1 MKLPVLAPKT
11 SLKGKRVFLRVDWN
25 VPLSGELA
33 TEDSLKLSRSIATI
47 KMLASRG
54 AIVIVATHLGRP
66 KGRDLKYSTK
76 KLAVVVG
83 MNYGLKMSVVGD
95 ALDSVAGLTAASH
108 RVGQAKPGDILILEN
123 VRYYAGEEKN
133 DTKLA
138 KSFASL
144 ADLFV
149 NDAFASCHRAHAS
162 VVGVAKLLPH
172 YAGPTLVDEAEGL
185 EKLITKPKKPFVA
198 IIGGAKLTTK
208 LPVLEALLK
217 TADVVMLGGAMATA
231 FFAAQK
237 KQIGKSFV
245 EKEGIPFA
253 KKLLKHPKLRLPID
267 VVVATKIADGAKAR
281 AASIDSIKK
290 NESIGDIGP
299 ATMRVWSAEIKKAK
313 TIAWN
318 GPLGV
323 AEMRTFS
330 HGSMV
335 IARSIALRSKGSTYG
350 VVGGGDTLPVALATG
365 MSEWYDH
372 LSTGG
377 GAMLEF
383 IVKKGKLPGLT
394 ALLGKTAVRAKK

>member
-1 MKLPVLAPKT
+1 M
-11 SLKGKRVFLRVDWN
+11 RVDWN
-25 VPLSGELA
+25 VPLSGDLA
-33 TEDSLKLSRSIATI
+33 TEDSLKLSRSIATV

-54 AIVIVATHLGRP
+54 AVVVIATHLGRP
-66 KGRDLKYSTK
+66 KGRDPKFSTK
-76 KLAVVVG
+76 KLVVAVG
-83 MNYGLKMSVVGD
+83 MQYGVKVDFVGD
-95 ALDSVAGLTAASH
+95 ALDTTDGLKAAALRIEH
-108 RVGQAKPGDILILEN
+108 TKPGDILLLEN

-133 DTKLA
+133 DSKLA
-138 KSFASL
+138 KAFASL

-162 VVGVAKLLPH
+162 VVGVAKLLPQF
-172 YAGPTLVDEAEGL
+172 AGPTLIDEVAGL
-185 EKLITKPKKPFVA
+185 EKLLTKPKKPFVA

-217 TADVVMLGGAMATA
+217 TADTVMIGGAMANV

-253 KKLLKHPKLRLPID
+253 KKLLKHPKLHLPID
-267 VVVATKIADGAKAR
+267 VVVAPKIVDGAKAR
-281 AASIDSIKK
+281 ASSVDSVKK
-290 NESIGDIGP
+290 TESIGDIGP
-299 ATMRVWSAEIKKAK
+299 ATMRAWSAEIKKAK

-318 GPLGV
+318 GPMGV

-335 IARSIALRSKGSTYG
+335 IARSIAARSKGPTYG
-350 VVGGGDTLPVALATG
+350 VVGGGDTLPIALATG

-383 IVKKGKLPGLT
+383 IVNKGKLPGLT
-394 ALLGKTAVRAKK
+394 VLMGKKATKKKK